1 MAKTLEL
8 NFDAEFGAAKIS
20 VKNPKDSLTP
30 AEIKTAMDAMVQADA
45 FSSAKGSLVKANS
58 ARVIDRTTEDIV
70 LP

>member
-20 VKNPKDSLTP
+20 VKNPKEPLTP
-30 AEIKTAMDAMVQADA
+30 AEIKTAMDAMVQSNA